1 VASLLI
7 IACGE
12 VARNDVTYGP
22 DNPTAF
28 ELQQAQ
34 AQHQRKVRF
43 DTYCRTLGHR
53 CRDGDEYACLLF
65 REALV
70 DRQNHT
76 LYFPLGEEHPLSYG
90 VQ

>member
-1 VASLLI
+1 LLI

-28 ELQQAQ
+28 ELQQAD
-34 AQHQRKVRF
+34 AYHQRQLKF
-43 DTYCRTLGHR
+43 DAYCRTLGHR

-70 DRQNHT
+70 DQQNHR
-76 LYFPLGEEHPLSYG
+76 LYFPMGEDHPLSYG
-90 VQ
+90 AQ